1 MNLEKKII
9 IFTSSYSTNKAIWKK
24 CNLVKDFLKTRKIPF
39 IEVDLATHPLAKE
52 ELTKR
57 MPPEMAVPPILP
69 PQIFVDNAYVGDY
82 ETFFMAS
89 ESEFAY
95 TFFKQSPPPGS
106 REEQR
111 LNEYAAKNKPVPTFL

>member
-1 MNLEKKII
+1 MGI

-57 MPPEMAVPPILP
+57 MPPEMAMPPIVPPQVSKNQTIS
-69 PQIFVDNAYVGDY
+69 NDY
-82 ETFFMAS
+82 CS
-89 ESEFAY
+89 LS
-95 TFFKQSPPPGS
+95 
-106 REEQR
+106 
-111 LNEYAAKNKPVPTFL
+111 NEYRQSQIKKHTWDNYNLSTYSGFWTDPLWTKL